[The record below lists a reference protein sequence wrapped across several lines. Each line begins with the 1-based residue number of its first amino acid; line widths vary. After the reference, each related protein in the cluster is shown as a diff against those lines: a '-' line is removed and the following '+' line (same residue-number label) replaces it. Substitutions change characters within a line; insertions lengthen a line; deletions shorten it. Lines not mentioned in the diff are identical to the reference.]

1 MTTDSQPHLPQ
12 LIRVERNGFGDF
24 GHIFIDGVPFPY
36 FTKDGPSTEVQRG
49 GSPSITVTI
58 PAVRLEVVDSLA
70 SVKGAEADVDAEDS
84 SST

>member
-12 LIRVERNGFGDF
+12 LIRVERNGFSDY

-36 FTKDGPSTEVQRG
+36 FTESGPSTEVRHG
-49 GSPSITVTI
+49 GSPGITVTI

-70 SVKGAEADVDAEDS
+70 SAKGAEADVDAEDS
-84 SST
+84 ST